1 MICRIN
7 YAFFDFIEV
16 REQSAVYRNA
26 AKRGLFVKF
35 KDSDGK
41 PKKIDVV
48 CFLENPKK
56 YDLNGEQVYK

>member
-1 MICRIN
+1 M
-7 YAFFDFIEV
+7 
-16 REQSAVYRNA
+16 YRNA
-26 AKRGLFVKF
+26 AERGLFVKF